1 MSLLKRCFLSTEFGY
16 YYNLLRNILS
26 AGNAVGFVIA
36 QSDDYKAPVALRT
49 SGHKFPARK
58 PHTTNI
64 KMGCTKKKESAT
76 VSVVVIIPLLRAV
89 KRNGFDVDELLT
101 RAGVSPSTLDNRD
114 SRIGYEA
121 LVEMWRLAYDM
132 IGDPALGIHAAE
144 DLLPGVF
151 GVIDYVTR
159 CSRTLGEG
167 IFRSC
172 RYYPLIHDVARPT
185 LKQKGGVT
193 VWAYNLVGGYQYP
206 RFVAEYALA
215 CWLILARLGLQKPF
229 DPVEVQFIHNQTI
242 NLDEYE
248 RFYRAPV
255 KLGMEQN
262 ALVIDTNSLKL
273 PLAGAKEGLC
283 EILDKYARQLME
295 QLPKKKSLSE
305 RVRELM
311 AEELAG
317 GDASAE
323 GIAARLHMSTRTLRR
338 RLNEEGYSHRH
349 LLEELRKNLAVL
361 YLDEKGLAV
370 SEAAFLL
377 GFADTGAFHKAFKRW
392 TGRTPA
398 EYRRRAS

>member
-1 MSLLKRCFLSTEFGY
+1 MGPPKR
-16 YYNLLRNILS
+16 
-26 AGNAVGFVIA
+26 
-36 QSDDYKAPVALRT
+36 
-49 SGHKFPARK
+49 
-58 PHTTNI
+58 
-64 KMGCTKKKESAT
+64 KESAT
-76 VSVVVIIPLLRAV
+76 VSVVAIIPLLNAV
-89 KRNGFDVDELLT
+89 KGAGFDIDQLLART
-101 RAGVSPSTLDNRD
+101 GISADVLNNRD
-114 SRIGYEA
+114 SRIEYEA
-121 LVEMWRLAYDM
+121 LIETWRLAYDM

-144 DLLPGVF
+144 GLVSGVF

-159 CSRTLGEG
+159 CSRTLGEA
-167 IFRSC
+167 IVRTC
-172 RYYPLIHDVARPT
+172 RYYPLIHDVARPSIE
-185 LKQKGGVT
+185 QKSEICI
-193 VWAYNLVGGYQYP
+193 WAYNLIGGHQYP

-215 CWLILARLGLQKPF
+215 CWLVSARRGLMEPF
-229 DPVEVQFIHNQTI
+229 DPVEVHFIHNQAI
-242 NLDEYE
+242 NLGEYE

-255 KLGMEQN
+255 KLGTDKN
-262 ALVIDTNSLKL
+262 ALVIKTSSLKL

-283 EILDKYARQLME
+283 EILDQYARQLME
-295 QLPKKKSLSE
+295 QLPKKMSLSE

-317 GDASAE
+317 GDSSAE

-338 RLNEEGYSHRH
+338 RLNEEGNSHRQ
-349 LLEELRKNLAVL
+349 LLEELRRNLAAL